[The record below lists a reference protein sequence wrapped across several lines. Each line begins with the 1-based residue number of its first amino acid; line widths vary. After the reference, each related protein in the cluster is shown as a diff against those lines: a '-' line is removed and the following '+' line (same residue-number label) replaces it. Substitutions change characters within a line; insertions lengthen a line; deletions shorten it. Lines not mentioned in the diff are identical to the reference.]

1 MHSLIPDKHMLYDG
15 LTSVCQLIG
24 IRAMTVL
31 CSSPGQDGLFMACWM
46 TKSYVTWYFSYH
58 SAATLF

>member
-1 MHSLIPDKHMLYDG
+1 MHSLVPDKHMLYDG

-24 IRAMTVL
+24 IRAMAVL

-46 TKSYVTWYFSYH
+46 IKSYVTWYFSYH